1 MRPRRENVRCPRRAA
16 HRHEG
21 KREGNKGFGGDSTED
36 GQLAVLI
43 IGYVLVALLVTSVV
57 IAASSVY
64 IEHKKLLSM
73 ADGASV
79 AAADSFTLG
88 QLESAGGTPTAVLSA
103 GRVHSAAVDYLNRN
117 AAFTRFGGLAVTP
130 ATGSP
135 DGSTAVVV
143 LSAAVHPPVVNFL
156 VPDGIRIE
164 ASSTARSRLTR

>member
-1 MRPRRENVRCPRRAA
+1 MNLPGTQRRGHRRKD
-16 HRHEG
+16 R
-21 KREGNKGFGGDSTED
+21 RQPDSAPPGRRED
-36 GQLAVLI
+36 GQLMVLI
-43 IGYVLVALLVTSVV
+43 IGYVLLGLLLATVV
-57 IAASSVY
+57 SAASSVY

-73 ADGASV
+73 ADGASM
-79 AAADSFTLG
+79 AAAGSFTLG
-88 QLESAGGTPTAVLSA
+88 QLDTSSGSPTAVLTS
-103 GRVHSAAVDYLNRN
+103 GRVRGAAVDYLSRN
-117 AAFTRFGGLAVTP
+117 EAFARFSGLNVAP